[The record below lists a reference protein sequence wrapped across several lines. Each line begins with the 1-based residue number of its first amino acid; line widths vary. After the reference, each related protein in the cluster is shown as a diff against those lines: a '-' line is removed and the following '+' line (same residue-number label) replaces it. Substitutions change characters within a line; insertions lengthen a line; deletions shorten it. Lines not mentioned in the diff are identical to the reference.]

1 MAAGT
6 DSTAAVDRKTAAA
19 EAGRPVVTDTP
30 AAETG
35 TLAVAGA
42 DTAAAVVAGADRPAA
57 VVVPGRLAVAAQEG
71 TPVGRGGTVVTGDS
85 WAWAGPQ
92 LAAGL
97 NMDTTFD
104 SCLYCRKSL
113 LVPLCLNFCVPD
125 FLIMLLLKYKV
136 LILLYSISQN
146 KPRPTNV
153 SFYLN

>member
-19 EAGRPVVTDTP
+19 EADRLVVAVTDTP

-57 VVVPGRLAVAAQEG
+57 VVVPGRPAVGAQEG

-85 WAWAGPQ
+85 WAWADPQ

-97 NMDTTFD
+97 SINTTFD
-104 SCLYCRKSL
+104 VICIVAKLNNFLTLYVCDCSA
-113 LVPLCLNFCVPD
+113 PD
-125 FLIMLLLKYKV
+125 LTFSVIYV
-136 LILLYSISQN
+136 
-146 KPRPTNV
+146 
-153 SFYLN
+153 

>member
-6 DSTAAVDRKTAAA
+6 DSTAAVDRKIAAA
-19 EAGRPVVTDTP
+19 EADRPVVTDTP

-57 VVVPGRLAVAAQEG
+57 VVPGRIAVAAQEG

-85 WAWAGPQ
+85 WAWADPQ

-97 NMDTTFD
+97 NINTTFD
-104 SCLYCRKSL
+104 VICSLFMSLYVCD
-113 LVPLCLNFCVPD
+113 CYAPD
-125 FLIMLLLKYKV
+125 LTFSVIYV
-136 LILLYSISQN
+136 
-146 KPRPTNV
+146 
-153 SFYLN
+153 